1 MTLRHPLS
9 LATLSLSLTGLSLLI
24 PSQAEAITFS
34 DGGEFSG
41 FIEALEVD
49 TQVTDSSE
57 FRFADGDGNY
67 QDIGDYGEFG
77 IGTADGVFAPYED
90 EVGLIQSV
98 DFDDVD
104 EGVSGFLEF
113 ESDDSALSP
122 WSFDIT
128 DNVVM
133 TPIADDSLRVSA
145 DGVFR
150 GPEDEAPGNFT
161 LTTQGD
167 GQTTASFSSDVAVPE
182 PTGLLGL
189 GVVAGVMAGLRRWT
203 KPEESG

>member
-1 MTLRHPLS
+1 MALSSHWKLRVM
-9 LATLSLSLTGLSLLI
+9 SLTHRSFASQMGRESIRILAVMESLELA
-24 PSQAEAITFS
+24 PT
-34 DGGEFSG
+34 
-41 FIEALEVD
+41 
-49 TQVTDSSE
+49 
-57 FRFADGDGNY
+57 
-67 QDIGDYGEFG
+67 
-77 IGTADGVFAPYED
+77 DGVFAPYQGES
-90 EVGLIQSV
+90 GLIQSV
-98 DFDDVD
+98 DFEDVD

-113 ESDDSALSP
+113 QSDDRALSP

-128 DNVVM
+128 DNVTM
-133 TPIADDSLRVSA
+133 TSLGDESVEVAA

-167 GQTTASFSSDVAVPE
+167 GETTASFSSDVAVPE

>member
-1 MTLRHPLS
+1 MLM
-9 LATLSLSLTGLSLLI
+9 

-34 DGGEFSG
+34 DGGDFNGSIQ
-41 FIEALEVD
+41 FLEVD
-49 TQVTDSSE
+49 GDVTNSSE
-57 FRFADGDGNY
+57 FRFADGEGEY
-67 QDIGDYGEFG
+67 QDVGDYGEFG
-77 IGTADGVFAPYED
+77 IGHSDGVFAPYQGES
-90 EVGLIQSV
+90 GLIQSV
-98 DFDDVD
+98 DFDDID
-104 EGVSGFLEF
+104 DGVAEFLRF
-113 ESDDSALSP
+113 ESPVSLFGNDDSLSP

-161 LTTQGD
+161 LTTQG
-167 GQTTASFSSDVAVPE
+167 GGETTASFSSDVAVPE